1 MHQAE
6 KILLALTIAIII
18 VSCTSKSNKEK
29 DVLNQIE
36 KAWVLSD
43 DNIDSAITLSDSLR
57 NAVYTSSEYARMK
70 FDLLNIRIRYKKRH
84 ACFVNRLHKE
94 SEQLYGGTW
103 NRDRQNARILL
114 YGLHICR
121 FARQPQSCR
130 IYLESFIIYRRPLV
144 MRHLYSTKILFS
156 AVQHIQD
163 TAQLPGSNKNCAF
176 GA

>member
-6 KILLALTIAIII
+6 KILLALTIAIVI

-70 FDLLNIRIRYKKRH
+70 FDLLNIRIRYKSDMLASSIDSIKKVSNYMEEH
-84 ACFVNRLHKE
+84 
-94 SEQLYGGTW
+94 GTETECAHTTIW
-103 NRDRQNARILL
+103 AAYMQ
-114 YGLHICR
+114 IC
-121 FARQPQSCR
+121 
-130 IYLESFIIYRRPLV
+130 
-144 MRHLYSTKILFS
+144 T
-156 AVQHIQD
+156 
-163 TAQLPGSNKNCAF
+163 TAPKL
-176 GA
+176 